1 MSFTAISEH
10 SMSCLLTDEPVAV
23 SHARELARKALYGWG
38 LSEHADLAELLVSEL
53 ATNAIRHGARPVRV
67 RVSYAPDGLRVDVHD
82 AGAARPVRR
91 RAAADDEAGRGLN
104 LLGGLV
110 SEYGGCLGV
119 ANDREGH
126 GKTVYVVI
134 SLKTG
139 LGGAPVDGQP
149 GVLTV
154 GADPC
159 PG

>member
-1 MSFTAISEH
+1 MSLTAIGEH

-23 SHARELARKALYGWG
+23 SHVREQARKALYGWG
-38 LSEHADLAELLVSEL
+38 LGEHADLAELIVSEL
-53 ATNAIRHGARPVRV
+53 ATNAIRHGAGPVRV
-67 RVSYAPDGLRVDVHD
+67 HVSYARDGLRVDVHD
-82 AGAARPVRR
+82 AGAGRPVRR
-91 RAAADDEAGRGLN
+91 EATADDEAGRGLN

-119 ANDREGH
+119 ANDTEGH

-139 LGGAPVDGQP
+139 LEDAPVGGQP
-149 GVLTV
+149 GVLDV
-154 GADPC
+154 GEDPC

>member
-1 MSFTAISEH
+1 MPVTVVREH
-10 SMSCLLTDEPVAV
+10 SMTCLLDDEPVAV
-23 SHARELARKALYGWG
+23 RHAREQTRKALYGWG
-38 LSEHADLAELLVSEL
+38 LGEHADLAELVVSEL
-53 ATNAIRHGARPVRV
+53 ATNAIQHGARPVRV
-67 RVSYAPDGLRVDVHD
+67 QVSYAPARLRVDVHD
-82 AGAARPVRR
+82 VGAGRPVRR

-134 SLKTG
+134 SLTVSLQRAAVG
-139 LGGAPVDGQP
+139 GQP
-149 GVLTV
+149 GVLDT

-159 PG
+159 PD